1 MTSSTGKRSS
11 NIELLRIL
19 SMFMVLVLHANFLG
33 IGAPTTQDCITAPGN
48 AFLRFFLESLS
59 IGATDV
65 FVLISGWFGIKPSLK
80 KFIALVFQV
89 LFITF
94 SILIIFYI
102 INGRSAISPKSV
114 LRLFMVTKGYW
125 FIKSYLCLYILSPIV
140 NYFAENAPKN
150 MFKLVLMGFFAF
162 QTIYGWTDSA
172 PEFYYGY
179 STLSFIGLY
188 LLARYLRLYP
198 VRALSNRRLCLIT
211 YFASSLFITLAIWGL
226 MKMDFHTD
234 YAILIVF
241 SYINP
246 IIILS
251 SLALLFT
258 FNNIE
263 IPLSKTINWIASSVF
278 AVYIIH
284 TNEFVMGPYRS
295 AVWYLYS
302 SYPVVLRSLLILL
315 FLSLVFISCV
325 FFDKIRLF
333 VWGKLLNAYERRR
346 K

>member
-1 MTSSTGKRSS
+1 
-11 NIELLRIL
+11 
-19 SMFMVLVLHANFLG
+19 
-33 IGAPTTQDCITAPGN
+33 
-48 AFLRFFLESLS
+48 
-59 IGATDV
+59 
-65 FVLISGWFGIKPSLK
+65 
-80 KFIALVFQV
+80 
-89 LFITF
+89 
-94 SILIIFYI
+94 
-102 INGRSAISPKSV
+102 
-114 LRLFMVTKGYW
+114 
-125 FIKSYLCLYILSPIV
+125 
-140 NYFAENAPKN
+140 
-150 MFKLVLMGFFAF
+150 
-162 QTIYGWTDSA
+162 
-172 PEFYYGY
+172 
-179 STLSFIGLY
+179 
-188 LLARYLRLYP
+188 
-198 VRALSNRRLCLIT
+198 
-211 YFASSLFITLAIWGL
+211 
-226 MKMDFHTD
+226 MDFHTD

>member
-1 MTSSTGKRSS
+1 MTSTKGIRSS

-33 IGAPTTQDCITAPGN
+33 IGAPTTQDCLTAPGN
-48 AFLRFFLESLS
+48 AFLRFLVESLS
-59 IGATDV
+59 IVAIDV

-80 KFIALVFQV
+80 KFFALVFQI
-89 LFITF
+89 LFFTI
-94 SILIIFYI
+94 SILIVFCILK
-102 INGRSAISPKSV
+102 GPGVISPKVV

-125 FIKSYLCLYILSPIV
+125 FIKSYLCLYILSPV
-140 NYFAENAPKN
+140 LNYFAEKAPQN
-150 MFKLVLMGFFAF
+150 TFKLVLIGFFAF

-172 PEFYYGY
+172 PEFFFGY

-198 VRALSNRRLCLIT
+198 VQLLSNRRLCLIT
-211 YFASSLFITLAIWGL
+211 YFAVSLIIAFAIWVL
-226 MKMDFHTD
+226 TRMDFHTD
-234 YAILIVF
+234 FALPILY

-246 IIILS
+246 LIILS
-251 SLALLFT
+251 SLALLFAFINT
-258 FNNIE
+258 E
-263 IPLSKTINWIASSVF
+263 IPYSKTINWIAISAF
-278 AVYIIH
+278 AVFMIH
-284 TNEFVMGPYRS
+284 TNEFIMGPYRS

-325 FFDKIRLF
+325 ILDKIRIF
-333 VWGKLLNAYERRR
+333 VWNKING
-346 K
+346 